1 MKMNLNSSAPILLS
15 ASVALALSGCAEK
28 KSCAATTATTPAV
41 VKAAPTL
48 TPIDEKDK
56 QIAALKA
63 AIAQAKNRTV
73 VKEVAGESSLYPPN
87 AEPGKCY
94 ARVLTPAKYEVQTEK
109 IVAKEAS
116 ERLQV
121 IPAKYK
127 WTTKKVLVKEA
138 SERIVA
144 VPATYKTIT
153 EKVLVAPATERVVS
167 VPATYETTTEKI
179 LVKAAHTTWKQGRGP
194 VEKLDNATC
203 EIMCLVKVPARYK
216 TITKRILKT
225 PATTK
230 TIPVPARYK
239 TVTKRVIDKPASTKT
254 VTIPAR
260 YKTIKVKELVAPA
273 VVKRNTIPEQYRT
286 VTKKIKISDAVL
298 KWQPVL
304 CKSSMT
310 RVNIK
315 SVQKA
320 LKDAGFNPG
329 PIDGIMGWRTKSAL
343 HKFQKSQSLS
353 SGALTKETLSAL
365 GL

>member
-1 MKMNLNSSAPILLS
+1 MKMNSSHSAPIILS
-15 ASVALALSGCAEK
+15 AAVALALSGCAEK
-28 KSCAATTATTPAV
+28 RSCATTAPAV
-41 VKAAPTL
+41 VKPAKVVSVS
-48 TPIDEKDK
+48 DEKDK

-73 VKEVAGESSLYPPN
+73 VKEVAGESSMYPPN

-94 ARVLTPAKYEVQTEK
+94 ARVLIPAKYEVQTQK
-109 IVAKEAS
+109 ILAKEVS

-144 VPATYKTIT
+144 VPATYKTVT
-153 EKVLVAPATERVVS
+153 EKVLISPETEKLVS

-194 VEKLDNATC
+194 IEKLDNATC
-203 EIMCLVKVPARYK
+203 EIMCLVHVPAVYK
-216 TITKRILKT
+216 TITKRVLKT
-225 PATTK
+225 PATTRSV
-230 TIPVPARYK
+230 PVPARYK
-239 TVTKRVIDKPASTKT
+239 TVTKRVLDRPATTKT
-254 VTIPAR
+254 VEIPAQYR
-260 YKTIKVKELVAPA
+260 TIKVKELVEPA
-273 VVKRNTIPEQYRT
+273 VVKRVSIPEEYRS
-286 VTKKIKISDAVL
+286 VTKKIKVSDAVL

-304 CKSSMT
+304 CKSSTT
-310 RVNIK
+310 RTNIR
-315 SVQKA
+315 SVQSA

-343 HKFQKSQSLS
+343 HKYQKANGLS
-353 SGALTKETLSAL
+353 SGALTQETLRAL